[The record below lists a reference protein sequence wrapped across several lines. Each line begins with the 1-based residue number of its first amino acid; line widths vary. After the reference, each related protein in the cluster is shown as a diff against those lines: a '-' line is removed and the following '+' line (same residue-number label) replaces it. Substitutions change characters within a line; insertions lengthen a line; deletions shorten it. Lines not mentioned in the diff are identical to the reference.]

1 VVSKTLNDSAV
12 EKNAR
17 IVRTNLQD
25 EILKLKKEEGGNII
39 AGGVSIPSQLINLG
53 LVSQINIVVNHI
65 FVGGG
70 TRLLEGFSLERKL
83 KLVDTKSLKSGSVL
97 LRYLKSENTWKTIG
111 PVDAGSARGLM
122 ICTH

>member
-1 VVSKTLNDSAV
+1 MVSKTLNDSAV
-12 EKNAR
+12 EKNTR

-53 LVSQINIVVNHI
+53 LVDPI
-65 FVGGG
+65 FVGDGR
-70 TRLLEGFSLERKL
+70 RLLEGFSLERKL
-83 KLVDTKSLKSGSVL
+83 KLVDTKSFKSGSVL
-97 LRYLKSENTWKTIG
+97 LRYLKKSIG